1 MRLESIPVGS
11 RCRILEIQGEGGA
24 VRRAK
29 ELGLIHGVICM
40 VVRKA
45 PFSGPIEVATPL
57 AHIGVRPTED
67 LVIIV
72 EPVAALVSEAA

>member
-1 MRLESIPVGS
+1 
-11 RCRILEIQGEGGA
+11 
-24 VRRAK
+24 
-29 ELGLIHGVICM
+29 VICM